1 MGGIEF
7 SQHIYITFPPVN
19 IGSKKTLL
27 NLPLQHADRVT
38 VLLGR
43 ATITYVSVILS
54 QYRTMTRAHGLF
66 EIASPVSAG
75 PWIPIIPGSQQDQ
88 DLDEQ
93 WQEEDDDE
101 E

>member
-1 MGGIEF
+1 MWGIEF

-27 NLPLQHADRVT
+27 NLPLQPDDRVT
-38 VLLGR
+38 VLMGR
-43 ATITYVSVILS
+43 ATITFMNVILS
-54 QYRTMTRAHGLF
+54 QYGTKTRAHGLF
-66 EIASPVSAG
+66 EIAAIVSAG

-93 WQEEDDDE
+93 WQEEDDE